1 MLRRD
6 YGAEVERSDLMTNEE
21 VFRQYGSEKWVVEEV
36 LSYLLLEYWDKH
48 GKRACEEAQRGY
60 RTTGAPH
67 STVDFVKDFMKEET
81 LVHTDYAEKSKMDS
95 LEKCVVE
102 EIEEGSWREIPCDA
116 PEEERK
122 TCGEAYIGAF
132 PNAKVTVVKR
142 AGGGTFVEVVLT
154 EGVKNTF
161 PIEWWNAPYEIETN
175 VGTED

>member
-1 MLRRD
+1 
-6 YGAEVERSDLMTNEE
+6 MTNEE

-60 RTTGAPH
+60 RITGAPH

-102 EIEEGSWREIPCDA
+102 EIEEGSWRELPCDV

-142 AGGGTFVEVVLT
+142 AGGGTFVEVVLA